1 MIKVFVNPLLKRVKY
16 LYYAISSL
24 ALLPIWAYLEITE
37 LDSTFLLLSLL
48 VHFALLMACFLQKAK
63 LQFWLISSWL
73 VQALY
78 YSSKLSYSFSRGGI
92 LQNPNDLIIIFLP
105 WGLFLFVGLQLVFST
120 KPLRGLLLSI
130 SFYLA
135 ISSIIL
141 IHNFTFTNYTTFT
154 NLLTAFIASA
164 AKEPWLSTFLG
175 INLFNLLLC
184 YMLAWLQLK
193 EGMNL
198 STPASYDALHDPLT
212 QLPNRMSFLSQLSGA
227 LKTRQS
233 KQKVAVFIIDLDQLK
248 PINDTLGHLVGD
260 EILRQVAHRLNKS
273 LLYKD
278 KTVVSRLGG
287 DEYAVFLKGVKHTDE
302 ATKQAQAMV
311 DCLQDPFEI
320 AGQALV
326 VTASIG
332 LSLAPEHGDN
342 NQSLLS
348 KADKAMYHSK
358 ALGKNGYQLFGPEM
372 DKDTV
377 ERLTLKRRFKKAFES
392 GQLEL
397 HYQPIIE
404 FSTEKVARLEAL
416 LRWNDEEF
424 GRISPSEFIPLAE
437 EIGLMIPLGEWVLT
451 KACSA
456 CQAWQQAGYI
466 DVGVSV
472 NISTLQLMQANFANL
487 VAKVLQ
493 KTELKPEHLLLE
505 VTENSIIGRRAE
517 EQLKKLKNLG
527 VQISLDDFGTGYA
540 SFAQLKQLA
549 VNFLKIDNS
558 FIVKLGDTKISSYSD
573 NFIRTVIQFCKSQGI
588 IVVAEGIETQTHLN
602 LLRQS
607 SCDEGQGNLISK
619 PLPFRGVQG
628 FLKSPMQNYTPRLPE
643 EFTSLTL
650 NKLSQLLDQE
660 SR

>member
-1 MIKVFVNPLLKRVKY
+1 MIKILINPLKKRVKY
-16 LYYAISSL
+16 LSYAISSL
-24 ALLPIWAYLEITE
+24 ILLPIWTYLGITGS
-37 LDSTFLLLSLL
+37 DSTFLLLNLL
-48 VHFALLMACFLQKAK
+48 VHFALLLICFLGRAK
-63 LQFWLISSWL
+63 IQLWLIFSWFT
-73 VQALY
+73 QAFY
-78 YSSKLSYSFSRGGI
+78 YLSKLNYGFFEGAI
-92 LQNPNDLIIIFLP
+92 LQHPNNLVLLFVP
-105 WGLFLFVGLQLVFST
+105 WGLFLFVWLQLIFST
-120 KPLRGLLLSI
+120 KPFRGLLLSL
-130 SFYLA
+130 SFYLVILSITL
-135 ISSIIL
+135 IS
-141 IHNFTFTNYTTFT
+141 TFTLAGHSTFT
-154 NLLTAFIASA
+154 DLLTALAASVNS
-164 AKEPWLSTFLG
+164 EPWLSTFLG
-175 INLFNLLLC
+175 INLFSLLLC
-184 YMLAWLQLK
+184 YMLASLQLK
-193 EGMNL
+193 EGMSLNT
-198 STPASYDALHDPLT
+198 SASYDALHDPLT
-212 QLPNRMSFLSQLSGA
+212 QLPNRMSFLSQLLEA
-227 LKTRQS
+227 LKSRQGN
-233 KQKVAVFIIDLDQLK
+233 QKVAVFIIDLDQLK

-260 EILRQVAHRLNKS
+260 EVLRQVAQRLNKN

-278 KTVVSRLGG
+278 KSVVSRLGG
-287 DEYAVFLKGVKHTDE
+287 DEYAVFLKGIKHTDE
-302 ATKQAQAMV
+302 ATTQAQAMV

-332 LSLAPEHGDN
+332 LSLAPEHGND

-348 KADKAMYHSK
+348 RADKAMYHSK
-358 ALGKNGYQLFGPEM
+358 ALGKNGYQFFGPEM

-404 FSTEKVARLEAL
+404 FSTEKVVRLEAL
-416 LRWNDEEF
+416 LRWNDEKF
-424 GRISPSEFIPLAE
+424 GRVPPSEFIPLAE
-437 EIGLMIPLGEWVLT
+437 EIGLMILLGEWVLT

-456 CQAWQQAGYI
+456 CQTWQQAGYS

-472 NISTLQLMQANFANL
+472 NISTLQLMQANFASL

-505 VTENSIIGRRAE
+505 VTENSIINRRSE
-517 EQLKKLKNLG
+517 EQLKQLKNLG
-527 VQISLDDFGTGYA
+527 VKISLDDFGTGYA

-619 PLPFRGVQG
+619 PLPFKGVQS
-628 FLKSPMQNYTPRLPE
+628 FLKSPMRNYTPRLPE

-650 NKLSQLLDQE
+650 NKLSKLLDSAPE
-660 SR
+660 